1 MNRWFRRFFSL
12 FLCRRLSFLHFCSFS
27 PHFHPI
33 LTPFSPPILHN
44 FWLMVA
50 PVHVHVI
57 RYICVQVLACDT
69 EHGCQLKA
77 ETDSGHAHCRRPV
90 FQCNTYRSSA
100 SESHTYG
107 QLSTIS
113 RSSTWT
119 LDKGWV
125 GGGVALHTGGS
136 SMLSK
141 TKLVT
146 LEAAWLILREKY
158 FVSKGGGSGGG
169 GWGSNSGRRG
179 PS

>member
-1 MNRWFRRFFSL
+1 MGRWR
-12 FLCRRLSFLHFCSFS
+12 
-27 PHFHPI
+27 
-33 LTPFSPPILHN
+33 
-44 FWLMVA
+44 
-50 PVHVHVI
+50 
-57 RYICVQVLACDT
+57 
-69 EHGCQLKA
+69 
-77 ETDSGHAHCRRPV
+77 
-90 FQCNTYRSSA
+90 
-100 SESHTYG
+100 
-107 QLSTIS
+107 
-113 RSSTWT
+113 
-119 LDKGWV
+119 